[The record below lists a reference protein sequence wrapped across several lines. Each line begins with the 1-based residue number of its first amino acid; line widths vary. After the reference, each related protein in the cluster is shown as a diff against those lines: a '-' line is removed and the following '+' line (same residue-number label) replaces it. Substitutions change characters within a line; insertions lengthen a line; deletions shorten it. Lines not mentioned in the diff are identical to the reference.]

1 MNAIVVFEKNLNN
14 SNNYRGIEGTIQM
27 SQANMNQ
34 LVFVQFDLRGFPP
47 NGEFG
52 CHVHRCGDLR
62 KGCESACE
70 HFDPY
75 GRLHGRYEYYGLNRH
90 VGDLAI
96 PDGNLKSDKDGRVHV
111 GFYDDLISLFPNER
125 CVIGRMIVI
134 HEKKDDGGIFRG
146 ENTELGK
153 ESGKT
158 GNAGKR
164 VACAIIG
171 LAK

>member
-1 MNAIVVFEKNLNN
+1 MNAIVVFEKILKN
-14 SNNYRGIEGTIQM
+14 SNQQGIVGTIRM
-27 SQANMNQ
+27 SQPSMNQ
-34 LVFVQFDLRGFPP
+34 LVFVEIDLLGFPP
-47 NGEFG
+47 NAEFA

-70 HFDPY
+70 HFNPY
-75 GRLHGRYEYYGLNRH
+75 ARLHGRYEYYGPNRH

-96 PDGNLKSDKDGRVHV
+96 PGGNLKSDKEGRVRV

-134 HEKKDDGGIFRG
+134 HEKKDDGGIFRE
-146 ENTELGK
+146 ENTEVGK